1 MAMSNSGGRKV
12 YRNSTYNKKKRIKK
26 AIGIFLTIIVIAIL
40 VFFGYSIAKPI
51 FNYLNSENS
60 AGEEQTEPWT
70 PPVVTDIEENNDA
83 EQENDEQVSETTA
96 NTSVNDEKSLLEF
109 TAYELPA
116 DALLSAETLVSY
128 INQAKIDGYSAVI
141 VTMKAK
147 GGAIYYNTASEFA
160 RTDEN
165 TVVGTLPAAQISSM
179 IKSNGLK
186 AFAYLNILEDN
197 NRYGENRDGSY
208 HTTDG
213 STWLDNSVANGGK
226 PWLSPFD
233 ENTKEYTAFLAN
245 EISAAGFDVV
255 VADGVMFPTFRNS
268 DIGYLGDSVKSSARY
283 KALIEIVNIAKD
295 STETNNASFM
305 FELDAADIING
316 TCEAFKP
323 NELADMTLIIDYVP
337 SEFDNTIVYNGQE
350 IVLSDMTAKQRFSQV
365 FTIIS
370 SQAGDSIKIIP
381 SLKHSDF
388 NQADYSEI
396 ISEIINEGFNSYI
409 VK

>member
-1 MAMSNSGGRKV
+1 MSNSGGRKV

-26 AIGIFLTIIVIAIL
+26 AIGIFLSIIIIAIL
-40 VFFGYSIAKPI
+40 IFFGYSIAKPI
-51 FNYLNSENS
+51 FNYLNSENITD
-60 AGEEQTEPWT
+60 EEQTEPWT
-70 PPVVTDIEENNDA
+70 PPVVTDVDENNDA

-96 NTSVNDEKSLLEF
+96 SSTAVNDENSLLEF

-116 DALLSAETLVSY
+116 DALLSAETLSSY
-128 INQAKIDGYSAVI
+128 INQAKTDGYSALI

-179 IKSNGLK
+179 IKANGLK

-233 ENTKEYTAFLAN
+233 EDTKEYTAFLAN

-255 VADGVMFPTFRNS
+255 IADGVMFPAFRNS
-268 DIGYLGDSVKSSARY
+268 DFGYLGDYVKSAARY
-283 KALIEIVNIAKD
+283 QALIEIVNTAKN
-295 STETNNASFM
+295 SVEMNNTSFM
-305 FELDAADIING
+305 LELDAADIING

-323 NELADMTLIIDYVP
+323 NVLTDMTLIIDYVP
-337 SEFDNTIVYNGQE
+337 SEFENTIIYNGQE
-350 IVLSDMTAKQRFSQV
+350 IVLSDMTAKQRFAQV
-365 FTIIS
+365 FAIIS
-370 SQAGDSIKIIP
+370 AQSGDSIKIIP
-381 SLKHSDF
+381 SLQHSDF